1 MPYLRNP
8 YLLLVFNRH
17 LKRVLHKLLT
27 GPSSCLI
34 TLDFQHGLYLELNID
49 PVAPPFSDILV
60 IVTLGLSFPPYS
72 AI

>member
-34 TLDFQHGLYLELNID
+34 TLDFQHGLYLD